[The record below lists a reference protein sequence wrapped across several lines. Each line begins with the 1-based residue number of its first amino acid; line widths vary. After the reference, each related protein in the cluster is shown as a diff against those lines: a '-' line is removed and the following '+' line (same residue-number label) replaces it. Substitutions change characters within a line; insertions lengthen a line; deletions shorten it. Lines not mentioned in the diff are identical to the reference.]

1 MAEPAGTAKEKML
14 FASILGPLG
23 AAPAPAQSRLCA
35 GSQQLPCTQR
45 DWRVAALCQHCRAMG
60 TASRHAAGSTE
71 QAVSWMCTPKGLL
84 GS

>member
-35 GSQQLPCTQR
+35 GSQQLPCTHR

-60 TASRHAAGSTE
+60 TAAGT
-71 QAVSWMCTPKGLL
+71 LL
-84 GS
+84 GAQSRL